1 MSKKA
6 ESTPDTSWKMI
17 AGFAGFLIV
26 GVVAMEL
33 LTRKEPTAQVE
44 AHDHD
49 LDHPTDA
56 ANMQA
61 LPQIEELEKRIA
73 ADPKD
78 VKLVLQLANL
88 LQDAKFYDKA
98 IQNYK
103 TYLAQMPNDPD
114 ALVDLGICYYD
125 IGQYAEATSYMMKAL
140 QVDPKHVLGH
150 FNLGIVALR
159 QGKMK
164 EANEWFR
171 KTIELAPESPAGR
184 QAKQFIEQHPAS

>member
-1 MSKKA
+1 
-6 ESTPDTSWKMI
+6 MI
-17 AGFAGFLIV
+17 AGFAGFLLV
-26 GVVAMEL
+26 GVVVMEL
-33 LTRKEPTAQVE
+33 LTRKDPSRQVE
-44 AHDHD
+44 VHDHKNN
-49 LDHPTDA
+49 PTTDA

-73 ADPKD
+73 ANPDD

-103 TYLAQMPNDPD
+103 TYLAKQPNDPD

-125 IGQYAEATSYMMKAL
+125 MGQYDEATSYMKKAL